1 MPQQISKK
9 ILIYLFI
16 FLILGTFNNK
26 NFSRFDLIINQ
37 DFEIIDLSE
46 FSDNK
51 IIKDFYKL
59 KNHNLFFLEKDK
71 VIDILNS
78 HKIIEKFYVFKNY
91 PSSLTIKIEKTKL
104 LAVTKKDGLDFYIG
118 SNGNLI
124 QSDKIMNLPFI
135 FGDIDII
142 EFLKLKSVIDKSSFN
157 YNDIKN
163 LYYFKSKRW
172 NIETKNN
179 LIIKLPSEKL
189 DKSFQIISKIFQNK
203 KFKNFDIIDLRQN
216 NQVILDG

>member
-1 MPQQISKK
+1 M
-9 ILIYLFI
+9 
-16 FLILGTFNNK
+16 
-26 NFSRFDLIINQ
+26 D
-37 DFEIIDLSE
+37 
-46 FSDNK
+46 
-51 IIKDFYKL
+51 
-59 KNHNLFFLEKDK
+59 
-71 VIDILNS
+71 
-78 HKIIEKFYVFKNY
+78 
-91 PSSLTIKIEKTKL
+91 
-104 LAVTKKDGLDFYIG
+104 
-118 SNGNLI
+118 
-124 QSDKIMNLPFI
+124 
-135 FGDIDII
+135 I

>member
-91 PSSLTIKIEKTKL
+91 PSSLKIK
-104 LAVTKKDGLDFYIG
+104 
-118 SNGNLI
+118 
-124 QSDKIMNLPFI
+124 
-135 FGDIDII
+135 
-142 EFLKLKSVIDKSSFN
+142 
-157 YNDIKN
+157 
-163 LYYFKSKRW
+163 
-172 NIETKNN
+172 
-179 LIIKLPSEKL
+179 
-189 DKSFQIISKIFQNK
+189 
-203 KFKNFDIIDLRQN
+203 
-216 NQVILDG
+216 

>member
-26 NFSRFDLIINQ
+26 NFLRFNLIINQ

>member
-26 NFSRFDLIINQ
+26 NFSRFNLIINQ

-104 LAVTKKDGLDFYIG
+104 LAVTKKNGLDFYIG

-142 EFLKLKSVIDKSSFN
+142 EFLKLKSVIDNSSFN

-203 KFKNFDIIDLRQN
+203 EFKDYDIIDLRQN

>member
-46 FSDNK
+46 SSDNK

>member
-1 MPQQISKK
+1 MPQRISKK

-26 NFSRFDLIINQ
+26 NFLRFNLIINQ

-142 EFLKLKSVIDKSSFN
+142 EFLKLKSVIDNSSFN

-203 KFKNFDIIDLRQN
+203 EFKNFDIIDLRQN